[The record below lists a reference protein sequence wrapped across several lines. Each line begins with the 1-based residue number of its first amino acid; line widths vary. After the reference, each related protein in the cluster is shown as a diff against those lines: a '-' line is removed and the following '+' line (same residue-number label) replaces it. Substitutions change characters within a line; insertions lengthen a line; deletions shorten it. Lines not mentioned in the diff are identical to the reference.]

1 MIRTATDAAA
11 VELDIVRDPKN
22 GRAAMFDPDDDSG
35 NRWLE
40 CDEEMLVGQWP

>member
-1 MIRTATDAAA
+1 MIRTATDVAA
-11 VELDIVRDPKN
+11 VELDTVRDPES
-22 GRAAMFDPDDDSG
+22 GRVAMFDPDDDAG